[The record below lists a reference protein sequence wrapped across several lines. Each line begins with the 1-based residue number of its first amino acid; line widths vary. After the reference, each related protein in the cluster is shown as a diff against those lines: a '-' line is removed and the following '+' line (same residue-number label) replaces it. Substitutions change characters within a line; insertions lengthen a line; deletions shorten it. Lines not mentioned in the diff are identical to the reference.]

1 MVAPMKAV
9 FDTCIL
15 IDFLRGIKEAQQEL
29 NRYENRI
36 ISVITYIETMVGAST
51 SEEIAATKSFL
62 KHFELAGL
70 TNSIAEKSIQLRQ
83 RHILKIPDA
92 IIYATAKEQGCLIV
106 TRNTK
111 DFSTDWPD
119 VRIPYH
125 IKPPFN

>member
-1 MVAPMKAV
+1 MKAV

-62 KHFELAGL
+62 NHFELADL
-70 TNSIAEKSIQLRQ
+70 TNSIAERSIQLRRQ
-83 RHILKIPDA
+83 HMLKIPDT

-111 DFSTDWPD
+111 DFSTEWPD
-119 VRIPYH
+119 VRIPYY
-125 IKPPFN
+125 IKPPSN